1 MENIGSAN
9 KAPPPT
15 HAYKRVR
22 QEAAY
27 SVRRGKWRD
36 VELLEFHE
44 LVSWLL
50 TSRWQRCIRAP
61 CHLNL
66 PAGQI
71 PSDFLHEIK
80 KFSHS
85 AIKSL
90 AQTVCSLLA
99 HSLVCLSWGAAP
111 YRPFLYFPLR
121 FTFWYDFIFY
131 FVYSLLTSKAFFRFI
146 FNVWVWYTISAY
158 MAILRT
164 SLIVL
169 FIEKYWLAP
178 TIKLYV

>member
-1 MENIGSAN
+1 MENIGSAD

-27 SVRRGKWRD
+27 SLRRGKWRD

-50 TSRWQRCIRAP
+50 TSRCQRCIRAP

-66 PAGQI
+66 PSGQI

-85 AIKSL
+85 AIKSP

-99 HSLVCLSWGAAP
+99 HSLVCVGWGRRLIGTSYIFHP
-111 YRPFLYFPLR
+111 GLR
-121 FTFWYDFIFY
+121 FGMILF
-131 FVYSLLTSKAFFRFI
+131 FVYFLLTSRAFFRFI
-146 FNVWVWYTISAY
+146 FKVWV
-158 MAILRT
+158 
-164 SLIVL
+164 
-169 FIEKYWLAP
+169 
-178 TIKLYV
+178 